1 VPLRNSEGHIFGLV
15 CISRDI
21 TERKN
26 YEEALQRANQDL
38 ARHKDELQKAL
49 SDLQRSHEDLKA
61 AQFQL
66 IQAEKMQSIGRLA
79 AGVAHEVKNP
89 LGILH
94 MGVDYLAKNVP
105 ASDENTGLVLSDMSE
120 AIKRADS
127 IILGLLDFS
136 APHALD
142 TQADDLSGVIEQSL
156 VLVRHLVKESDVKV
170 KKDLAHGLP
179 ALWLDR
185 NKMKQVFVNLFT
197 NAIHAMPS
205 GGTLTVRT
213 AARLLTAAETVHD
226 AGVRHAERLRE
237 GETVVVAEVIDTGTG
252 IPEEQLTHI
261 FDPFYTTKETGKG
274 TGLGLTVTKKIVE
287 LHGGTIAIYNRKE
300 SGVVV
305 TLMFKV

>member
-1 VPLRNSEGHIFGLV
+1 HRLTAGDDLAERLTQDDLQIVASGQPVLNREEPMVDANGRRCWHTTTKVPLRNSEGQIFGVV

-49 SDLQRSHEDLKA
+49 SDLQHSHEDLKA

-89 LGILH
+89 LGILN
-94 MGVDYLAKNVP
+94 MGVDYLSKNVP
-105 ASDENTGLVLSDMSE
+105 TTDENTSLVLADMSE
-120 AIKRADS
+120 AIKRADG

-142 TQADDLSGVIEQSL
+142 THAGDLSTVIEQSL
-156 VLVRHLVKESDVKV
+156 VLVRHLAKESDVRV
-170 KKDLAHGLP
+170 KKDLAQGLP
-179 ALWLDR
+179 AVWLDR

-213 AARLLTAAETVHD
+213 AARPLTAEETFHD
-226 AGVRHAERLRE
+226 AGARH
-237 GETVVVAEVIDTGTG
+237 
-252 IPEEQLTHI
+252 
-261 FDPFYTTKETGKG
+261 
-274 TGLGLTVTKKIVE
+274 
-287 LHGGTIAIYNRKE
+287 
-300 SGVVV
+300 
-305 TLMFKV
+305 